1 MAKKVEIFVDDLAR
15 LKLVRKLVD
24 EQIELRHKILRE
36 RLLKRSKKSN
46 KHIFMGVDYSILA
59 IFRQSKRMD
68 NDKLRKAI
76 GEKKYD
82 AFKTKIVDSVE
93 FKPVAHD
100 LDNETELTKQ
110 IVNSTV
116 LSLVNQQVA

>member
-1 MAKKVEIFVDDLAR
+1 MAKKVEFFIDDLAR
-15 LKLVRKLVD
+15 LKLVQKLVA
-24 EQIELRHKILRE
+24 EQIELRHRILRE
-36 RLLKRSKKSN
+36 RLSKRSKKAN
-46 KHIFMGVDYSILA
+46 KHIFMGKDYSILA

-82 AFKTKIVDSVE
+82 AYKTKIVDSVE

-110 IVNSTV
+110 VVNSTV
-116 LSLVNQQVA
+116 LSLVNVA

>member
-1 MAKKVEIFVDDLAR
+1 MAKKVENLVDDLAR

-24 EQIELRHKILRE
+24 EQIELRHKILKE

-46 KHIFMGVDYSILA
+46 KHMFMGVDYSILA

-82 AFKTKIVDSVE
+82 AYKTKIVESVE

-100 LDNETELTKQ
+100 LNNETELTKQ
-110 IVNSTV
+110 VVNSTV

>member
-1 MAKKVEIFVDDLAR
+1 MAKKVDNLVDDLAR

-36 RLLKRSKKSN
+36 RLSKRSRKASKQ
-46 KHIFMGVDYSILA
+46 IFMGVDYSILA

-82 AFKTKIVDSVE
+82 AFKTKIVESVE
-93 FKPVAHD
+93 FKAVAHD
-100 LDNETELTKQ
+100 LENETELTKQ
-110 IVNSTV
+110 VVNSTV
-116 LSLVNQQVA
+116 LSLVSQVA

>member
-82 AFKTKIVDSVE
+82 AYKTKIVESVE

-100 LDNETELTKQ
+100 SNNETELTERV
-110 IVNSTV
+110 VNSTV

>member
-1 MAKKVEIFVDDLAR
+1 MTKKVEIFVDDLAR

-82 AFKTKIVDSVE
+82 AYKTKIVDSVE

-100 LDNETELTKQ
+100 LDNETELTSKV
-110 IVNSTV
+110 VNSTV
-116 LSLVNQQVA
+116 LSLVNVA

>member
-1 MAKKVEIFVDDLAR
+1 MTKKVEIFVDDLAR

-82 AFKTKIVDSVE
+82 AFKTKIVESVE

-100 LDNETELTKQ
+100 LEHETELTSKV
-110 IVNSTV
+110 VNSTV
-116 LSLVNQQVA
+116 LSLVDQQVA

>member
-1 MAKKVEIFVDDLAR
+1 MAKKVENLVDDLAR

-24 EQIELRHKILRE
+24 EQIELRHKILKE

-82 AFKTKIVDSVE
+82 AYKTKIVESVE

-110 IVNSTV
+110 VVNSTV

>member
-24 EQIELRHKILRE
+24 EQIELRHKILKE

-68 NDKLRKAI
+68 NEKLRKAI

-82 AFKTKIVDSVE
+82 AYKTKIVESVE

-100 LDNETELTKQ
+100 LNNETELTKQ
-110 IVNSTV
+110 VVNSTV

>member
-76 GEKKYD
+76 GEKNYD
-82 AFKTKIVDSVE
+82 AYKTKIVESVE

-110 IVNSTV
+110 VVNSTV

>member
-82 AFKTKIVDSVE
+82 AFKTKIVESVE
-93 FKPVAHD
+93 FKAVAHD
-100 LDNETELTKQ
+100 LENETELTKQ
-110 IVNSTV
+110 VVNSTV

>member
-76 GEKKYD
+76 GEKKYG
-82 AFKTKIVDSVE
+82 AYKTKIVESVE

-100 LDNETELTKQ
+100 LNNETELTKQ
-110 IVNSTV
+110 VVNSTV

>member
-1 MAKKVEIFVDDLAR
+1 MTKKVEIFVDDLAR

-82 AFKTKIVDSVE
+82 AFKTKIVESVE

-100 LDNETELTKQ
+100 LEHETELTSKV
-110 IVNSTV
+110 VNSTV
-116 LSLVNQQVA
+116 LSLVNKVA

>member
-1 MAKKVEIFVDDLAR
+1 MAKKVEVFVDELAR

-24 EQIELRHKILRE
+24 EQIELRQKILKE
-36 RLLKRSKKSN
+36 RLLKRSRKSTR
-46 KHIFMGVDYSILA
+46 HYFLGVDYSIHA

-68 NDKLRKAI
+68 NDRLRKAI

-82 AFKTKIVDSVE
+82 AFKTKIVESVE

-110 IVNSTV
+110 VVNSTV
-116 LSLVNQQVA
+116 ISLVNKQVA

>member
-1 MAKKVEIFVDDLAR
+1 MAKKVENLVDDLAR
-15 LKLVRKLVD
+15 LKLVQKLVA

-36 RLLKRSKKSN
+36 RLSKRSKKAS
-46 KHIFMGVDYSILA
+46 KHIFMGADYSILA

-68 NDKLRKAI
+68 TEKLRKAI

-82 AFKTKIVDSVE
+82 AYKTKIVDSVE

-100 LDNETELTKQ
+100 LEHEAELTSKV
-110 IVNSTV
+110 VNSTV
-116 LSLVNQQVA
+116 LSLVNQVA

>member
-1 MAKKVEIFVDDLAR
+1 MAKKVEVFVDDLAR

-24 EQIELRHKILRE
+24 EQIELRHKILKE

-82 AFKTKIVDSVE
+82 AFKTKIVESVE

-100 LDNETELTKQ
+100 LNNETELTKRV
-110 IVNSTV
+110 VNSTV

>member
-1 MAKKVEIFVDDLAR
+1 MVKKVENLVDDLAR
-15 LKLVRKLVD
+15 LKLVQKLVA
-24 EQIELRHKILRE
+24 EQIELRHRILRE
-36 RLLKRSKKSN
+36 RLLKRSKKAN

-100 LDNETELTKQ
+100 LEHEEELTSKV
-110 IVNSTV
+110 VNSTV
-116 LSLVNQQVA
+116 LSLVSQVA

>member
-68 NDKLRKAI
+68 TEKLRKAI

-110 IVNSTV
+110 VVNSTV
-116 LSLVNQQVA
+116 ISLVNKQVA

>member
-1 MAKKVEIFVDDLAR
+1 MAKKVENLVDDLAR
-15 LKLVRKLVD
+15 LKLVQKLVA
-24 EQIELRHKILRE
+24 EQIELRHRILRE
-36 RLLKRSKKSN
+36 RLSKRSKKAN

-68 NDKLRKAI
+68 TEKLRKAI

-100 LDNETELTKQ
+100 LNSERELTEQ
-110 IVNSTV
+110 TVNSTV
-116 LSLVNQQVA
+116 LSLVEKQVA

>member
-82 AFKTKIVDSVE
+82 AYKTKIVESVE

-100 LDNETELTKQ
+100 LNNETELTKQ
-110 IVNSTV
+110 VVNSTV

>member
-1 MAKKVEIFVDDLAR
+1 MAKKVEVFVDDLAR

-24 EQIELRHKILRE
+24 EQIELRHKILKE

-46 KHIFMGVDYSILA
+46 KHIFMGADYSILA

-68 NDKLRKAI
+68 TEKLRKAI

-82 AFKTKIVDSVE
+82 AFKTKIVESVE

-100 LDNETELTKQ
+100 LEHEAELTSKV
-110 IVNSTV
+110 VNSTV
-116 LSLVNQQVA
+116 LSLVNQVA

>member
-82 AFKTKIVDSVE
+82 AYKTKIVESVE

-100 LDNETELTKQ
+100 LNNETELTKQ
-110 IVNSTV
+110 VVNSTV
-116 LSLVNQQVA
+116 ISLVNRQVA

>member
-1 MAKKVEIFVDDLAR
+1 MAKKVENLVDDLAR

-82 AFKTKIVDSVE
+82 AYKTKIVESVE

-110 IVNSTV
+110 VVNSTV

>member
-1 MAKKVEIFVDDLAR
+1 MAKKVEIFIDDLAR

-24 EQIELRHKILRE
+24 EQIELRHKILKE
-36 RLLKRSKKSN
+36 RLLKRSRKSN

-68 NDKLRKAI
+68 NEKLRKAI

-82 AFKTKIVDSVE
+82 AFKTKIVESVE
-93 FKPVAHD
+93 FKAVAHD
-100 LDNETELTKQ
+100 LENETELTKQ
-110 IVNSTV
+110 VVNSTV
-116 LSLVNQQVA
+116 LSLVSQVA

>member
-36 RLLKRSKKSN
+36 RLLKRSKISN

-82 AFKTKIVDSVE
+82 AYKTKIVESVE

-100 LDNETELTKQ
+100 LNNETELTKQ

>member
-1 MAKKVEIFVDDLAR
+1 MAKKVEIFIDDLAR

-24 EQIELRHKILRE
+24 EQIELRHKILKE
-36 RLLKRSKKSN
+36 RLLKRSRKSN

-82 AFKTKIVDSVE
+82 AYKTKIVESVE

-100 LDNETELTKQ
+100 LNNETELTKQ
-110 IVNSTV
+110 VVNSTV

>member
-1 MAKKVEIFVDDLAR
+1 MAKRVEIFVDDLAR

-24 EQIELRHKILRE
+24 EQIELRHKILKE

-82 AFKTKIVDSVE
+82 AYKTKIVESVE

-100 LDNETELTKQ
+100 SNNETELTKQ
-110 IVNSTV
+110 VVNSTV

>member
-24 EQIELRHKILRE
+24 EQIELRHKILKE

-82 AFKTKIVDSVE
+82 AYKTKIVESVE

-110 IVNSTV
+110 VVNSTV

>member
-68 NDKLRKAI
+68 NDKLREAI

-82 AFKTKIVDSVE
+82 AYKTKIVESVE

-116 LSLVNQQVA
+116 LSLVNQVA

>member
-1 MAKKVEIFVDDLAR
+1 MAKKVENLVDDLAR
-15 LKLVRKLVD
+15 LKLVQKLVA

-36 RLLKRSKKSN
+36 RLSKRSKKAN

-68 NDKLRKAI
+68 TEKLRKAI

-100 LDNETELTKQ
+100 LNSERELTEQ
-110 IVNSTV
+110 PVNSTV
-116 LSLVNQQVA
+116 LSLVEKQVA

>member
-1 MAKKVEIFVDDLAR
+1 MAKKVEVFVDDLAR

-24 EQIELRHKILRE
+24 EQIELRHKILKE

-82 AFKTKIVDSVE
+82 AYKTKIVESVE

-100 LDNETELTKQ
+100 LNNETELTKQ
-110 IVNSTV
+110 VVNSTV

>member
-1 MAKKVEIFVDDLAR
+1 MAKKVDNLVDDLAR

-36 RLLKRSKKSN
+36 RLSKRSKKAS

-82 AFKTKIVDSVE
+82 AFKTKIVESVE

-110 IVNSTV
+110 VVNSTV

>member
-24 EQIELRHKILRE
+24 EQIELRHKILKE

-82 AFKTKIVDSVE
+82 AYKTKIVESVE

-100 LDNETELTKQ
+100 LNNETELTKQ

-116 LSLVNQQVA
+116 LSLVDKQVA

>member
-1 MAKKVEIFVDDLAR
+1 MAKKVEVFVDDLAR

-82 AFKTKIVDSVE
+82 AYKTKIVESVE

-100 LDNETELTKQ
+100 LNNETELTKQ
-110 IVNSTV
+110 VVNSTV

>member
-82 AFKTKIVDSVE
+82 AFKTKIVESVE
-93 FKPVAHD
+93 LKAVAND
-100 LDNETELTKQ
+100 LENETELTKQ
-110 IVNSTV
+110 VVNSTV

>member
-1 MAKKVEIFVDDLAR
+1 MAKKVDNLIDDLAR

-36 RLLKRSKKSN
+36 RLSKRSKKAS
-46 KHIFMGVDYSILA
+46 KQIFMGVDYSILA

-82 AFKTKIVDSVE
+82 AFKTKIVESVE
-93 FKPVAHD
+93 FKAVAHD
-100 LDNETELTKQ
+100 LENETELTKQ
-110 IVNSTV
+110 VVNSTV
-116 LSLVNQQVA
+116 LSLVSQVA